1 MGEEITT
8 PIDPITG
15 RKIKEISE
23 EVGDTEI
30 DEEEIVSPSNDSG
43 NQIGFD
49 VEVLEPSRFEKL
61 ASLPDNLI
69 MAAKSAW
76 IGRERGLAVFAGV
89 FLASLV
95 ITTVVAYGVGLSQAF
110 LQFSL
115 EEEIFDVKMDFA
127 EDPGENVTGRTND
140 SVLWESVCDEFS
152 NMEEF
157 SDCGLVFGRQGVRVD
172 GFFDQDFIIPQPLN
186 VANASGATG
195 DWVNVSWAYPE
206 ASDSGPPIND
216 GRIVRF
222 YGDGI
227 WDGEFAERH
236 SKRLIYGSWPS
247 SAEDAAAN
255 RSIILPSQIASA
267 AGVSINDTIDFL
279 TFTYVTDYLS
289 FEDSVAGR
297 TLENCAGEEVDEQS
311 GFSFCRVEMTVT
323 NLKVSAVYQEGGAGN
338 PTLLFN
344 PVMISDSVLNDSQKL
359 ILMDN
364 DHGYLGLTVDRNL
377 LPTTTIADATKWLEE
392 LKTNV
397 EGENYTNAGITV
409 EYNDLVSGTITFLNI
424 FLGIIQVFDYVLM
437 IPIVI
442 LSFSVLIYGLIL
454 SLEQRKKEISIHRV
468 IGGTESTLSRIVL
481 LELIVISMFAWFFGY
496 IIAMFATPDLVAAVG
511 FMEFDRDSDFRVN
524 PVLGIVTIIFI
535 ILLTVG
541 VSWLIGRSR
550 TKDFLSI
557 EIDEGVR
564 KVAKVKEQRTWLNLL
579 VFVIG
584 LLAALESWIQS
595 NNSDSDGLIGNF
607 IFDALLLLFGPFMLW
622 IGGALILGKIGAAGP
637 RILGLILGWTAA
649 LKDIKRGLRGSGSS
663 ESVNR
668 LAVIM
673 ILTLSVVTL
682 AAIQGVTGSLVDERT
697 ASAQVGA
704 DMQVQFDS
712 PVTEE
717 VARAEILLAIDRVD
731 SQEIDGISAMTSVGD
746 IFTRPQGEGA
756 LIRTWVLFDD
766 HEKTLIWD
774 NQAIP
779 GDDQGE
785 IINLWKSNDPW
796 PHGFTVGEE
805 ALDVLDLERKD
816 SLARNG
822 FPDLVMGG
830 GRTIEYT
837 EYSFGG
843 ISDDLTPIII
853 ETVTET
859 ELRFIG
865 VHEWV
870 PGLGGTEAAQSIVIG
885 ESAYRELVG
894 NETVDGYESN
904 RWFFEFCDETDNDCA
919 EALRNLNVEIT
930 NGEGVSSADDWS
942 NAHKEVEN
950 SGGLIFGTPGLLSL
964 QFLVAALASVAS
976 AFVFLSLVLSQRKKE
991 LAIFQAIG
999 ASPNQVV
1006 RIVLFEIMS
1015 IVVVSMVL
1023 GIALGIALAQA
1034 FSGLFGIF
1042 SYIFQ
1047 IFLGTS
1053 TPINRDL
1060 VWPWGRVILVNL
1072 MVFVAVIA
1080 ALLFTTRRALKS
1092 DLAVVL
1098 KGE

>member
-1 MGEEITT
+1 MSKETT
-8 PIDPITG
+8 NPIDPITG

-23 EVGDTEI
+23 EI
-30 DEEEIVSPSNDSG
+30 DIENSNELEIVTPESNSRD
-43 NQIGFD
+43 GFILT
-49 VEVLEPSRFEKL
+49 ETAPSRFEKF
-61 ASLPDNLI
+61 ASLPDNLL

-115 EEEIFDVKMDFA
+115 DEEIFDVKMDFA

-140 SVLWESVCDEFS
+140 SVQWESVCDELA

-157 SDCGLVFGRQGVRVD
+157 SDCGLVFGRQGVRVN
-172 GFFDQDFIIPQPLN
+172 GFFDRDFIIPQPLN
-186 VANASGATG
+186 VANASGVTG
-195 DWVNVSWAYPE
+195 DWGNVSWAYPE
-206 ASDSGPPIND
+206 ATNSGPPIND
-216 GRIVRF
+216 GRILRF

-236 SKRLIYGSWPS
+236 SKRLIYGSWPN
-247 SAEDAAAN
+247 SADAEIN

-267 AGVSINDTIDFL
+267 AGVSINDSIDFL

-297 TLENCAGEEVDEQS
+297 TLENCEGEEVNEES
-311 GFSFCRVEMTVT
+311 GYSFCRVEMTVT

-344 PVMISDSVLNDSQKL
+344 PVIISDSVLNESQKL

-377 LPTTTIADATKWLEE
+377 LPTTSTADATEWLEE
-392 LKTNV
+392 LKKNI
-397 EGENYTNAGITV
+397 EGVNYTSAGITV
-409 EYNDLVSGTITFLNI
+409 EYNDLISGTISFLNI

-496 IIAMFATPDLVAAVG
+496 VIAMLATPDLVAAVG
-511 FMEFDRDSDFRVN
+511 FMEFDRDSEFRVN

-535 ILLTVG
+535 ISLTVG

-564 KVAKVKEQRTWLNLL
+564 KVAKVKEQRTWLHLL
-579 VFVIG
+579 VFVVG
-584 LLAALESWIQS
+584 LLAALESFIQS
-595 NNSDSDGLIGNF
+595 NNSDSDGIVGNF

-622 IGGALILGKIGAAGP
+622 IGGALILGRIGAAGP

-717 VARAEILLAIDRVD
+717 VARTEIMLAIDRVG
-731 SQEIDGISAMTSVGD
+731 SQEIDNISAMTSVGD
-746 IFTRPQGEGA
+746 IFTRPAGEGA
-756 LIRTWVLFDD
+756 LIRTWVLFDN
-766 HEKTLIWD
+766 HENTLIWD

-779 GDDQGE
+779 GDNQEE
-785 IINLWKSNDPW
+785 IISLWSSN
-796 PHGFTVGEE
+796 GFTIGEE
-805 ALDVLDLERKD
+805 ALDILDLERRD
-816 SLARNG
+816 SMVRNG
-822 FPDLVMGG
+822 EINTDSITS
-830 GRTIEYT
+830 RTIEYPDF
-837 EYSFGG
+837 SFGG
-843 ISDDLTPIII
+843 ISDDFTPIFI
-853 ETVTET
+853 ETITET
-859 ELRFIG
+859 NIDFIG
-865 VHEWV
+865 VHQWV
-870 PGLGGTEAAQSIVIG
+870 PGLSGTEAAQSLVIG

-894 NETVDGYESN
+894 DEEADTYESN

-930 NGEGVSSADDWS
+930 NGEGVSSASDWS
-942 NAHKEVEN
+942 NAHKQVEN

-1015 IVVVSMVL
+1015 IVIVSMVL
-1023 GIALGIALAQA
+1023 GIALGIGLAQA

-1053 TPINRDL
+1053 TPIDREL
-1060 VWPWGRVILVNL
+1060 IWPWGRVILVNL

>member
-1 MGEEITT
+1 MSEEKTT

-15 RKIKEISE
+15 KKIKEISE
-23 EVGDTEI
+23 EVGLNEYS
-30 DEEEIVSPSNDSG
+30 EEEVKSNDNNG
-43 NQIGFD
+43 DGLNGDTLIT
-49 VEVLEPSRFEKL
+49 EPTLIQKL
-61 ASLPDNLI
+61 SSVPDNLI

-115 EEEIFDVKMDFA
+115 EEEIFDVKMDFS
-127 EDPGENVTGRTND
+127 EDPGDNVTGRTND
-140 SVLWESVCDEFS
+140 SVQWESVCDELA

-186 VANASGATG
+186 VANATGITG
-195 DWVNVSWAYPE
+195 DWGNVSWAYPE
-206 ASDSGPPIND
+206 ASNSGPPIND
-216 GRIVRF
+216 GRILRF
-222 YGDGI
+222 YGEGI

-247 SAEDAAAN
+247 SADAETN
-255 RSIILPSQIASA
+255 RSVVLPSQIASA
-267 AGVSINDTIDFL
+267 AGVSINDTIDIL

-297 TLENCAGEEVDEQS
+297 TLENCAGEEVVEQS

-323 NLKVSAVYQEGGAGN
+323 NLKVSAVYKEGGAGN

-344 PVMISDSVLNDSQKL
+344 PVMISESVLNDSQRL

-377 LPTTTIADATKWLEE
+377 LPTTSTADATEWLEE
-392 LKTNV
+392 LKKDV
-397 EGENYTNAGITV
+397 EGQNYTNSGISV
-409 EYNDLVSGTITFLNI
+409 EYNDLISGTITFLNI

-442 LSFSVLIYGLIL
+442 LSFSVLIYGLVL
-454 SLEQRKKEISIHRV
+454 SLEQRKKEISIQRV
-468 IGGTESTLSRIVL
+468 IGGTEKTLSRIVL

-496 IIAMFATPDLVAAVG
+496 IIAMLATPDLVAAVG
-511 FMEFDRDSDFRVN
+511 FMEFDRDSEFRVN

-535 ILLTVG
+535 IVVTVG
-541 VSWLIGRSR
+541 VSWLFGRSR
-550 TKDFLSI
+550 TKEFLSI

-564 KVAKVKEQRTWLNLL
+564 KVAKVKEQRTWLHLL
-579 VFVIG
+579 VFVVG
-584 LLAALESWIQS
+584 LLAALESFIQS
-595 NNSDSDGLIGNF
+595 NNSDSDGLVGNF

-622 IGGALILGKIGAAGP
+622 IGGALILGRIGAAGP

-668 LAVIM
+668 LAVVM

-717 VARAEILLAIDRVD
+717 VARAEMMLAIDRVE
-731 SQEIDGISAMTSVGD
+731 SQEISNISAMTSVGD
-746 IFTRPQGEGA
+746 IFTSPSGEGA
-756 LIRTWVLFDD
+756 LIRTWVLFDN

-779 GDDQGE
+779 GDDQDTV
-785 IINLWKSNDPW
+785 IDLWSSG
-796 PHGFTVGEE
+796 GFTVGEE
-805 ALDVLDLERKD
+805 ALDVLDLERKN

-843 ISDDLTPIII
+843 ISEDFTPIII
-853 ETVTET
+853 ETITET
-859 ELRFIG
+859 DIEFIG

-894 NETVDGYESN
+894 DENADNYESN
-904 RWFFEFCDETDNDCA
+904 RWFFEFCDETDNNCA

-1015 IVVVSMVL
+1015 IIVVSMVL
-1023 GIALGIALAQA
+1023 GIALGITLAQA

-1053 TPINRDL
+1053 TPIDRNL
-1060 VWPWGRVILVNL
+1060 VWPWGRVILVNI